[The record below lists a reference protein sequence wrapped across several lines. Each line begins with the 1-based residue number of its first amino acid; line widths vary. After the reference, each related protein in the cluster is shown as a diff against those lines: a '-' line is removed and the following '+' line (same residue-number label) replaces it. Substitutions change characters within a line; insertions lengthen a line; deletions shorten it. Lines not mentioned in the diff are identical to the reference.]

1 MAEFR
6 GLHLLARIARPGPAR
21 RELRAY
27 GMKLGPLWLTLLSAL
42 LVPGSLSAVRHQPGE
57 PRRVLLW
64 TSHPCTT
71 HWPWPTKCNSTMLA
85 SFLQYLAPLRGVVDR
100 VAVNG
105 YYLADPNGSDVAQS
119 GGVVR
124 LGEDLPAIVAALQQA
139 GFEVEPLVGNG
150 PPMRYPPPGSLPQQV
165 GSSIDRFRPYL
176 RPALRAGLARAFAAE
191 VAALNLSGLNFDFE
205 FSDCGPDCS
214 SAPHCGRTG
223 SARCNTTTDGAGLN
237 ELITETQRLL
247 AKMGAR
253 LSVDVGQCPLTWGN
267 WINASGADALITMGT
282 YYGLDTFSTGLEGGL
297 IDFGSRRLGV
307 GLCPK
312 CLQTQLANRTVDKSD
327 IDARFGELSKAG
339 VQEIDVFNLDSNQ
352 PFGTPPWGVSSAEAR
367 LWWDAIREW
376 KAAGADTK

>member
-42 LVPGSLSAVRHQPGE
+42 LVPGSLSVARHQPGE

-124 LGEDLPAIVAALQQA
+124 LGEDLSAIVAALQQA

-176 RPALRAGLARAFAAE
+176 RPALRAGLASTVSDTVLSLPRSCCI
-191 VAALNLSGLNFDFE
+191 VASCF
-205 FSDCGPDCS
+205 C
-214 SAPHCGRTG
+214 
-223 SARCNTTTDGAGLN
+223 
-237 ELITETQRLL
+237 LL
-247 AKMGAR
+247 APAR
-253 LSVDVGQCPLTWGN
+253 NDAAPAGPVERRAGEFRGLVALALEIFGEDGGPLRGER
-267 WINASGADALITMGT
+267 G
-282 YYGLDTFSTGLEGGL
+282 
-297 IDFGSRRLGV
+297 GV
-307 GLCPK
+307 GERR
-312 CLQTQLANRTVDKSD
+312 AVAS
-327 IDARFGELSKAG
+327 
-339 VQEIDVFNLDSNQ
+339 
-352 PFGTPPWGVSSAEAR
+352 
-367 LWWDAIREW
+367 
-376 KAAGADTK
+376 